1 MPQHKSAAKRVRQN
15 EKRRQQNR
23 QHKTHA
29 RSLMKKLRATEDREE
44 AEALLPEVKSALDR
58 LVSKGI
64 IHKNKAANYK
74 SKLEKHVSALE

>member
-15 EKRRQQNR
+15 AKRRTQNR
-23 QHKTHA
+23 FHRTRVRTMIK
-29 RSLMKKLRATEDREE
+29 RLRTTDDTTQA
-44 AEALLPEVKSALDR
+44 APLLNDVKAYLDR

-74 SKLEKHVSALE
+74 SSLEKHVQSLG